1 MHDDWLRVQRLTFG
15 RWEGYRRSPGQTPWF
30 TVTRPC
36 SPFRRRPPSSCEF
49 WCDDTGRAMR
59 YTITDERR
67 TGKQGCR
74 IVDPSTGLAVA
85 EAKRKT
91 TACGVALGEDVL
103 SLVVE
108 PHADHSLVMG
118 LVLVHGL
125 MNHTM

>member
-1 MHDDWLRVQRLTFG
+1 VSNPVG
-15 RWEGYRRSPGQTPWF
+15 
-30 TVTRPC
+30 C
-36 SPFRRRPPSSCEF
+36 SPFRWRRPPASSCEF
-49 WCDDTGRAMR
+49 WCDDTGRVSR

-74 IVDPSTGLAVA
+74 IVDSSTGLAVS
-85 EAKRKT
+85 EA

-108 PHADHSLVMG
+108 PSLVVG